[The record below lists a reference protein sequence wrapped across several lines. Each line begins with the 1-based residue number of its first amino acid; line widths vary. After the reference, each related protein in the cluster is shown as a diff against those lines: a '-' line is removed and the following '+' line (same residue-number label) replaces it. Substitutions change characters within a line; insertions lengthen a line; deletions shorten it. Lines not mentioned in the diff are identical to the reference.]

1 MNLCIDIGN
10 TTTKAAI
17 FKDDVLIEFFKP
29 FTADD
34 FKKIKP
40 ENFRILVSKTGR
52 NTELEKLLTE
62 EVYLTDK
69 TSLPIELEYITTETL
84 GSDRISAA
92 VGAFALNAKSTW
104 LIIDMG
110 TCLTMDLLRYDR
122 FLGGMISP
130 GISMRYKAMH
140 EYTAGLPLVE
150 HDDNVSFPG
159 KSTEQAIQIGVS
171 LSIKYEIMGYI
182 GDLMKTNPDLKI
194 IFCDNQWI
202 DFDKETKNEIFAHP
216 NLVLE
221 GLNYI
226 IQHHV

>member
-40 ENFRILVSKTGR
+40 ETFRILVSKTGR

-150 HDDNVSFPG
+150 HDENVSFPG

>member
-40 ENFRILVSKTGR
+40 ETFRILVSKTGR

-150 HDDNVSFPG
+150 HDENVSFPG
-159 KSTEQAIQIGVS
+159 KSTEQAIQVGVS

-182 GDLMKTNPDLKI
+182 GNLMKTIPDLKI

>member
-40 ENFRILVSKTGR
+40 ETFRILVSKTGR

-150 HDDNVSFPG
+150 HDENVSFPG

-182 GDLMKTNPDLKI
+182 GDLMKTIPDLKI